1 MDKLAQIENNGI
13 TELKYCKHC
22 GTVCPDSRR
31 EFCCIGC
38 ENVFQFINGLGL
50 NEYYRL
56 KTNDGE
62 KANNLATGFE
72 KYDFHELK
80 SEYTQDL
87 GQSFQL
93 NLYVEGI
100 HCAACLWILERIPQI
115 LNGVLSAKLNMG
127 KSLLQM
133 EIEKDQKISE
143 ILNLI
148 SKFGYKAQP
157 LKSIED
163 LKNKIDKEKRDA
175 ITKIGITAAITGNI
189 MLMSTSIYG
198 GATGKEAVLFNHISA
213 GLMLVILFYS
223 ATEFYKNA
231 IQSIRNFRFS
241 IDISLSLAIL
251 FGTFTSYWH
260 YLSGNSAIYFDSI
273 AGFVFLILSSRYLI
287 KYVQWESLKKPKK
300 ESPYFP
306 ELSERILKAG
316 KTEECLSKNLSIG
329 DHYWSHKNSYV
340 SCDSKLVST
349 SAMMDESMVT
359 GEFQPV
365 LKQNGDTILAGSK
378 NLSKSI
384 ILEVNKTQEFS
395 EIYKLFSETD
405 RLQKNHFNS
414 EAEKY
419 AKYLSLMS
427 YLFAFAGFFYWEQ
440 NSGLQAAMEVA
451 LAVLI
456 ISCPCAFA
464 IATPLSIRRA
474 SDLLKAWGIFIKN
487 PMALDKLNQVQNI
500 FLDKTGTLTHRDIE
514 IDELQ
519 ILDKSFS
526 KNDILFLLYQLEKY
540 SAHPFALA
548 IRNFCL
554 NEDSYL
560 EEDESLLPK
569 EILGKQV
576 SMNYK
581 GNEYIITGSDSSA
594 EFQHTLVLTKNGKE
608 IAKLH
613 ANSFLKK
620 SIPKFIK
627 ELQRKAYHLVL
638 LSGDK
643 KSSVEKIAEILN
655 IKNYFAEVKPE
666 DKASIVKKSN
676 NSLMIGDGAND
687 AMALKVADI
696 GIATTNSIDFANQSA
711 DICLEEAKLEKIVDL
726 LALAKALRNNI
737 LSNYMLSLA
746 ANVVFI
752 YLALSGLLSP
762 LQAAFIMPIQS
773 FVLSGKSVFMLRES
787 RFKNQEQLWKS

>member
-1 MDKLAQIENNGI
+1 MEKLSQIEIIDN
-13 TELKYCKHC
+13 TAQKLCKHC
-22 GTVCPDSRR
+22 GTICPDSRR

-50 NEYYRL
+50 NDYYKL
-56 KTNDGE
+56 KTSDGE
-62 KANNLATGFE
+62 KVSRSINA
-72 KYDFHELK
+72 YDKFDFPELK
-80 SEYTQDL
+80 SEYTEDL
-87 GQSFQL
+87 GQSLQL

-115 LNGVLSAKLNMG
+115 LEGVITAKLNMG

-133 EIEKDQKISE
+133 EIAKDQKIAE
-143 ILNLI
+143 ILTLI
-148 SKFGYKAQP
+148 SNFGYKAQA
-157 LKSIED
+157 LKSIHD
-163 LKNKIDKEKRDA
+163 LKNKLDKEKRDA

-198 GATGKEAVLFNHISA
+198 GASGKEASLFNDISA
-213 GLMLVILFYS
+213 GLMLVVLCYS
-223 ATEFYKNA
+223 ATEFYRNA
-231 IQSIRNFRFS
+231 YQSIRNLRFS

-251 FGTFTSYWH
+251 FGSFTSYWH
-260 YLSGNSAIYFDSI
+260 YFSGNSAIYFDSI

-287 KYVQWESLKKPKK
+287 KYVQWESLKRPKK

-306 ELSERILKAG
+306 ELSERILETG
-316 KTEECLSKNLSIG
+316 KSEECLSKQLSVG
-329 DHYWSHKNSYV
+329 DKYWVHKNTYV
-340 SCDSKLVST
+340 SCDSELLSN

-359 GEFQPV
+359 GEFQAV
-365 LKQNGDTILAGSK
+365 LKKQGDLILAGSK
-378 NLSKSI
+378 NLGNKTS
-384 ILEVNKTQEFS
+384 LEVVKSQEFS
-395 EIYKLFSETD
+395 DIYKLFSETEA
-405 RLQKNHFNS
+405 LQKNHFNT

-427 YLFAFAGFFYWEQ
+427 YIFAFTGFLYWNI
-440 NSGLQAAMEVA
+440 NSGLQMAMEVA

-474 SDLLKAWGIFIKN
+474 SDLLKSWGVFIKN
-487 PMALDKLNQVQNI
+487 PMSLDKLNQVKNI

-514 IDELQ
+514 IDELH
-519 ILDKSFS
+519 ILDNEFS
-526 KNDILFLLYQLEKY
+526 KNEILFLLFQLEKY

-554 NEDSYL
+554 KEDSYL
-560 EEDESLLPK
+560 KDDESLLPL
-569 EILGKQV
+569 EILGKKV
-576 SMNYK
+576 SMQYQ
-581 GNEYIITGSDSSA
+581 GSEFTITGSDSAA
-594 EFQHTLVLTKNGKE
+594 EFQHSLVLSKNSKP
-608 IAKLH
+608 IAKLY

-627 ELQRKAYHLVL
+627 ELQKRSYKIVL

-643 KSSVEKIAEILN
+643 ESSVQEVAKTLN
-655 IKNYFAEVKPE
+655 IENYFAQAKPE
-666 DKASIVKKSN
+666 QKAELLRKSKH
-676 NSLMIGDGAND
+676 SLMIGDGAND

-711 DICLEEAKLEKIVDL
+711 DICLEEAKIEKVLDL
-726 LALAKALRNNI
+726 LVLAKALRNNI
-737 LSNYMLSLA
+737 LSNYLISVG

-752 YLALSGLLSP
+752 YLALIGSLSP

-773 FVLSGKSVFMLRES
+773 FILSGKSVFMLRES
-787 RFKNQEQLWKS
+787 RFENQEQAWKS